1 MPPARRRCSRR
12 GRTRADA
19 VASAPVILVA
29 LSPVA
34 AAPPAPPNEV
44 APGPAQPQ
52 AEEQPAADKPVEEA
66 KAEPAPEQAPVPE
79 PKIEIRRRRRRSRS
93 AVLPPP
99 KPKHVEKKKPKQ
111 RHANLASAPS
121 PAEQR
126 AERAVAPAPGAAANA
141 NAVANWKSRLVAQ
154 IERHKS
160 FPAEARGEHGT
171 VQVAFSV
178 DRQGGVHHRAR
189 AALVRLEPARP
200 RRLGVAGACA
210 AVAGAAAGSRRRADP
225 DRGAAALQRALSF
238 LGARFEPR
246 RPRTRRRSSPAPA
259 RATPPLASAPASR
272 QSARRSIA
280 GRAAWRAKWRAPAS
294 RRRGLRP
301 ARARPARRASSPAYR
316 PRWWPPDRRGSASR
330 CRPAAR
336 RCGHG
341 R

>member
-1 MPPARRRCSRR
+1 MSKRQIARW
-12 GRTRADA
+12 GLGAALALGLHAAGAAALFAQWPEETDE
-19 VASAPVILVA
+19 VTSAPVILVA

-34 AAPPAPPNEV
+34 AAPAAPPNEV

-79 PKIEIRRRRRRSRS
+79 PKIEIPPAPQPL

-111 RHANLASAPS
+111 RHASLASAPS

-126 AERAVAPAPGAAANA
+126 AAHAVAPAPGAASRNA

-178 DRQGGVHHRAR
+178 DRQGGVHHAHVLRSSGSSLLDRDALAWLAR
-189 AALVRLEPARP
+189 AQPLPAP
-200 RRLGVAGACA
+200 PPEVAGALIPI
-210 AVAGAAAGSRRRADP
+210 AVPLRYN
-225 DRGAAALQRALSF
+225 
-238 LGARFEPR
+238 AR
-246 RPRTRRRSSPAPA
+246 
-259 RATPPLASAPASR
+259 
-272 QSARRSIA
+272 
-280 GRAAWRAKWRAPAS
+280 
-294 RRRGLRP
+294 
-301 ARARPARRASSPAYR
+301 
-316 PRWWPPDRRGSASR
+316 
-330 CRPAAR
+330 
-336 RCGHG
+336 
-341 R
+341 

>member
-1 MPPARRRCSRR
+1 MSKRQIARWGLGAALALGLHVAGAAALFAPWPHES
-12 GRTRADA
+12 DA

-34 AAPPAPPNEV
+34 AAPAAPPNEV

-79 PKIEIRRRRRRSRS
+79 PKIEIPPAPAPQPL

-126 AERAVAPAPGAAANA
+126 AARAVAPAPGAAADN

-178 DRQGGVHHRAR
+178 DRQGGVHHAHVLRSSGLSLLDRDALAWLAR
-189 AALVRLEPARP
+189 AQPLPAP
-200 RRLGVAGACA
+200 PPEVAGALIPI
-210 AVAGAAAGSRRRADP
+210 AVPLRYN
-225 DRGAAALQRALSF
+225 
-238 LGARFEPR
+238 AR
-246 RPRTRRRSSPAPA
+246 
-259 RATPPLASAPASR
+259 
-272 QSARRSIA
+272 
-280 GRAAWRAKWRAPAS
+280 
-294 RRRGLRP
+294 
-301 ARARPARRASSPAYR
+301 
-316 PRWWPPDRRGSASR
+316 
-330 CRPAAR
+330 
-336 RCGHG
+336 
-341 R
+341 

>member
-1 MPPARRRCSRR
+1 MSKRTIARWGLGAVLALGLHAAGAAALFAPWPHES
-12 GRTRADA
+12 DA

-66 KAEPAPEQAPVPE
+66 KAEPAPEQAPVSE
-79 PKIEIRRRRRRSRS
+79 PKIEIPPAPAPQPL

-126 AERAVAPAPGAAANA
+126 AERAVAPVPGAAANA

-178 DRQGGVHHRAR
+178 DRQGGVHHPHVLRSSGSSLLDRDALAWLAR
-189 AALVRLEPARP
+189 AQPLPPPPPE
-200 RRLGVAGACA
+200 VAGALIPI
-210 AVAGAAAGSRRRADP
+210 AVPLRYN
-225 DRGAAALQRALSF
+225 
-238 LGARFEPR
+238 AR
-246 RPRTRRRSSPAPA
+246 
-259 RATPPLASAPASR
+259 
-272 QSARRSIA
+272 
-280 GRAAWRAKWRAPAS
+280 
-294 RRRGLRP
+294 
-301 ARARPARRASSPAYR
+301 
-316 PRWWPPDRRGSASR
+316 
-330 CRPAAR
+330 
-336 RCGHG
+336 
-341 R
+341 